1 MSRQKEKDKEKDKN
15 PYHREYGLFSNIRY
29 IAGNM
34 FREQKRFYFLIP
46 LGLICAPLMQYLWT
60 FITKFVIDMITGEH
74 QWQELIGLMIGATV
88 VQIVGTMLNTYYW
101 SELWWRFVAVR
112 FAMISEKNKKTMSVD
127 FEYLEDTDVLDCYQK
142 ASNAHGGNTEGIEGM
157 MRDGVNFLRNLSLIV
172 VGLVILG
179 TMNVY
184 IAVFL
189 AVLAFFNFLFRNHT
203 NAKCKKNIWDPL
215 ATWWRKRS
223 YMQQATTDFAA
234 AKDIRMF
241 GIRDFLI
248 EKYKKLNEERYEAQK
263 KNSRYWFYASVFGN
277 VTWLIAQ
284 AALYTWLVY
293 QVIHGKMTIGNF
305 SLYLASALAFFTYM
319 LELLDG
325 VSKLLQRSREV
336 DDFRSFMDFDKHEEY
351 DNGVVKGGRKKS
363 GAAYAEAKEAVKPLP
378 KFDSY
383 EFTFENVSFSY
394 PKAEKP
400 ALKNLSLT
408 VKAGE
413 RLAVVGLNGAGKSTF
428 IKLLLRLYE
437 PSEGRILLNGT
448 DIREYDKEEYYRIF
462 GPVFQDVNLFAFPL
476 AENVSMKSPADTDKK
491 RAEKCLQDA
500 GLSEKLTELSQGV
513 DTEILKVIHDDGVDL
528 SGGEK
533 QKLALARALYKDAP
547 VVVLDEPTAALDAL
561 AEAKLYQDFDKL
573 IGNKTA
579 VYISHRLSS
588 TQFCAHVAMFKD
600 GEMIEYGTHESLLLQ
615 GGAYAEMF
623 RIQAR
628 YYLEHPYEDDFE
640 AMSGSMKA
648 ESGVCAD
655 V

>member
-1 MSRQKEKDKEKDKN
+1 
-15 PYHREYGLFSNIRY
+15 
-29 IAGNM
+29 
-34 FREQKRFYFLIP
+34 
-46 LGLICAPLMQYLWT
+46 
-60 FITKFVIDMITGEH
+60 
-74 QWQELIGLMIGATV
+74 
-88 VQIVGTMLNTYYW
+88 
-101 SELWWRFVAVR
+101 
-112 FAMISEKNKKTMSVD
+112 
-127 FEYLEDTDVLDCYQK
+127 
-142 ASNAHGGNTEGIEGM
+142 
-157 MRDGVNFLRNLSLIV
+157 
-172 VGLVILG
+172 
-179 TMNVY
+179 
-184 IAVFL
+184 
-189 AVLAFFNFLFRNHT
+189 
-203 NAKCKKNIWDPL
+203 
-215 ATWWRKRS
+215 
-223 YMQQATTDFAA
+223 
-234 AKDIRMF
+234 
-241 GIRDFLI
+241 
-248 EKYKKLNEERYEAQK
+248 
-263 KNSRYWFYASVFGN
+263 
-277 VTWLIAQ
+277 
-284 AALYTWLVY
+284 
-293 QVIHGKMTIGNF
+293 
-305 SLYLASALAFFTYM
+305 
-319 LELLDG
+319 
-325 VSKLLQRSREV
+325 V
-336 DDFRSFMDFDKHEEY
+336 DDFRSFMDFDKKEE
-351 DNGVVKGGRKKS
+351 NSRTVTSKVQ
-363 GAAYAEAKEAVKPLP
+363 PLP
-378 KFDSY
+378 KFDFY

-476 AENVSMKSPADTDKK
+476 AENVSMKSPADTDKQ
-491 RAEKCLQDA
+491 RAKKCLEDA

-600 GEMIEYGTHESLLLQ
+600 GEMIEYGTHESLLAQ
-615 GGAYAEMF
+615 DGAYAEMF

-628 YYLEHPYEDDFE
+628 YYLEHPDGDDFE
-640 AMSGSMKA
+640 EMSGSMKA
-648 ESGVCAD
+648 ESGVGAD
-655 V
+655 A